1 MAIRTARVDVAEI
14 PALRHSVLLPQRP
27 PAEAEFAEDTA
38 PGAFHLAA
46 YDAQGALAACVSFCP
61 ALLPG
66 DDTPAYRFRGMAS
79 APAARGQGYGV
90 AVLAA
95 GLTES
100 AARDAHL
107 VWCNARTSAAGFYLR
122 HGFEVRGAEF
132 VIEGVGAHVVMT
144 AKLTPGG

>member
-14 PALRHSVLLPQRP
+14 FTLRHTVLLPGRP

-46 YDAQGALAACVSFCP
+46 YDDGGALAACVSFYP
-61 ALLPG
+61 EALPG

-79 APAARGQGYGV
+79 DPAARGRGYGV

-95 GLTES
+95 GLAES
-100 AARDAHL
+100 AARGAHL
-107 VWCNARTSAAGFYLR
+107 VWCNARTSAAGFYLKR
-122 HGFEVRGAEF
+122 GFEVRGAEF
-132 VIEGVGAHVVMT
+132 DIEGVGPHVVM
-144 AKLTPGG
+144 AAEVAPGA